1 MIKTIKESI
10 SLGLA
15 YRFGGLVHC
24 HRGRELG
31 STQAGG
37 HGAGEIAE
45 SLQSYVQAVGV
56 EDGERERTHK

>member
-1 MIKTIKESI
+1 METIKESI

-15 YRFGGLVHC
+15 YRFGGLVHY
-24 HRGRELG
+24 HRGREHG

-45 SLQSYVQAVGV
+45 SLHPYLQAVGV
-56 EDGERERTHK
+56 EDGERERAHK